1 MHLVA
6 AEIGPWSGVG
16 DDSDKNRA
24 YGRPAVKLDGDRGMP
39 AVGLLVEVAQGEPD
53 IQRGRGRVAVGTQA
67 LDRPDHLGVEPEPGV
82 QREVPAIGDPEA
94 DGLLAA
100 FRDRTQELAGG
111 IDRG

>member
-53 IQRGRGRVAVGTQA
+53 IQPGRGLVAVGQHA
-67 LDRPDHLGVEPEPGV
+67 HDRPTILGVIPDPGGTPV
-82 QREVPAIGDPEA
+82 QPTIAYPTTAV
-94 DGLLAA
+94 LLSS
-100 FRDRTQELAGG
+100 T
-111 IDRG
+111 